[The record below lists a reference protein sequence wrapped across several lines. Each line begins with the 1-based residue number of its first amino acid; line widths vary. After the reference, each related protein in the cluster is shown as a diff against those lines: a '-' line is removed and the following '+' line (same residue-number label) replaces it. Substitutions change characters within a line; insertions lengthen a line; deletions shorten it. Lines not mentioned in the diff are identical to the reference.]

1 MNLQFSLTS
10 NKYDNSVNDQRQ
22 VSERNIQNQDTRLVN
37 AVKSGEKLSVLEK
50 QGVQIPVG
58 QVQLIRNIDRAIKA
72 LEGPSTSLEISVHE
86 KTHAI
91 MVKVINKETGQ
102 LIREIPPEKTLDL
115 VAKMMEIAGI
125 LVDERV

>member
-50 QGVQIPVG
+50 QGF
-58 QVQLIRNIDRAIKA
+58 RFR
-72 LEGPSTSLEISVHE
+72 
-86 KTHAI
+86 
-91 MVKVINKETGQ
+91 
-102 LIREIPPEKTLDL
+102 
-115 VAKMMEIAGI
+115 
-125 LVDERV
+125 